1 MRIAFVWT
9 GFTGYMADCWREL
22 AGRSGVKLKIW
33 VEETRKSDTAFDL
46 SSVMRG
52 LDFSW
57 EYSDRLDG
65 KACAIKVGEIA
76 KFCPDVIFVCG
87 WARNLPPAVAASV
100 FFAGIP
106 KILCCDMPWEWKIR
120 KFAARFVL
128 ARRLR
133 RFSKIMVPGAC
144 AARYA
149 RWLGFAGKDI
159 VTGEY
164 GIDTA
169 RFGQANNGRISRKGF
184 VFVGRLVPEKGI
196 RMLAEAYC
204 RYRKNAAERG
214 IAEDDIWPLDIYG
227 SGDEERWLKG
237 QKGIRLHGFTQPEE
251 FPKIFSEA
259 GALVLASKWE
269 PWGVVLLEAAAC
281 GLPIVCTDACGAH
294 HELVREN
301 GIVVKSGNPKIFSE
315 AMLEIGNA
323 NGAQGVILAEKYS
336 ASRWTDR
343 IIEVS
348 ENVLGQ

>member
-1 MRIAFVWT
+1 M
-9 GFTGYMADCWREL
+9 
-22 AGRSGVKLKIW
+22 
-33 VEETRKSDTAFDL
+33 
-46 SSVMRG
+46 
-52 LDFSW
+52 
-57 EYSDRLDG
+57 
-65 KACAIKVGEIA
+65 
-76 KFCPDVIFVCG
+76 
-87 WARNLPPAVAASV
+87 
-100 FFAGIP
+100 
-106 KILCCDMPWEWKIR
+106 
-120 KFAARFVL
+120 
-128 ARRLR
+128 
-133 RFSKIMVPGAC
+133 
-144 AARYA
+144 
-149 RWLGFAGKDI
+149 
-159 VTGEY
+159 TGEY

-237 QKGIRLHGFTQPEE
+237 QKGIRLHGFTQPEK

-269 PWGVVLLEAAAC
+269 PWGVVLLEAAAS

-294 HELVREN
+294 HELVIEN

-336 ASRWTDR
+336 ASRWADR
-343 IIEVS
+343 VIEVS